1 LRILKTIIT
10 ILLLTLKTVF
20 CYGQQ
25 DSIIPSITK
34 VPLKF
39 IKQTNDK
46 IEKYSNR
53 LTSKTEKTLEKLA
66 KFENRIHKLLLN
78 ANPTV
83 AEQLFGEGRETFA
96 SMLAKI
102 KEGKSLAE
110 NYKAKYNEYSDK
122 LSTNISFIESQRDQL
137 NNKYI
142 VPLQKAKENITKLE
156 KDLAETETAERVIKE
171 RTKLLLQEAYKV
183 LGKNKVLNKIGAENY
198 YFAESIRNYKEIFQD
213 SKKAEKLAFGI
224 LNKIPAAKDFLQK
237 NSMLASL
244 FGSQSSGASAASLA
258 GLQTRA
264 SVNSLI
270 QGRIAAGGP
279 NAAAQISANMQTAQA
294 ELSKLK
300 DKIIKAGG
308 GSSSDADMP
317 EIKHK
322 NMQKTKTFAQRIELG
337 SDFQFGK
344 PNRFVAS
351 QMNLALSIA
360 FKLNDK
366 NTIGISAAYKLNYG
380 SINNF
385 YLQHGGFG
393 IRSFCD
399 YKLFSPQGGARGGG
413 FFVTGSY
420 ELNYNQAFKNFSEI
434 INANGSSGI
443 GNAFQNSGLIG
454 ITKKINMKTKWVK
467 GTKLQLLYDMLY
479 NTHLTASPAVIF
491 RVGYNF

>member
-1 LRILKTIIT
+1 LRILKTII
-10 ILLLTLKTVF
+10 IFLLFTLQTVF
-20 CYGQQ
+20 SYGQQ
-25 DSIIPSITK
+25 DSVIPSITK

-53 LTSKTEKTLEKLA
+53 ITGKTEKTLEKLA
-66 KFENRIHKLLLN
+66 KFENRIHKLLLK
-78 ANPTV
+78 ASPTV
-83 AEQLFGEGRETFA
+83 AEQLFGQGRETFA

-122 LSTNISFIESQRDQL
+122 LSINISFIETKKDEL
-137 NNKYI
+137 NNKY
-142 VPLQKAKENITKLE
+142 VKPLQKAKEKIIQLE
-156 KDLAETETAERVIKE
+156 KDVAETETAERIIKE

-183 LGKNKVLNKIGAENY
+183 LGKNKLLNKIGAENY
-198 YFAESIRNYKEIFQD
+198 YFGESIRNYKELFQD
-213 SKKAEKLAFGI
+213 SRKAEKLAFDI
-224 LNKIPAAKDFLQK
+224 LNKIPAAKEFLQK

-244 FGSQSSGASAASLA
+244 FGSPSSGGSTASLA

-270 QGRIAAGGP
+270 SGRIAAGGP
-279 NAAAQISANMQTAQA
+279 NAAAQISANIQEAQA

-308 GSSSDADMP
+308 GNMDADMP
-317 EIKHK
+317 EVKHK

-351 QMNLALSIA
+351 QIDVALSIG
-360 FKLNDK
+360 FKLSDK
-366 NTIGISAAYKLNYG
+366 NTIGLTGVYKLNYG
-380 SINNF
+380 SIDNF

-399 YKLFSPQGGARGGG
+399 YKLKKQ

-420 ELNYNQAFKNFSEI
+420 EINYNQAFKKFSEV
-434 INANGSSGI
+434 INANGTNGI
-443 GNAFQNSGLIG
+443 GNAFQSSGLIG
-454 ITKKINMKTKWVK
+454 ITKKINMKTKFVK
-467 GTKLQLLYDMLY
+467 CTKLQLLYDILY
-479 NTHLTASPAVIF
+479 NTHVVSKQPVFL
-491 RVGYNF
+491 RMGYNF